1 MKLFLDAFISKRV
14 LFSLITL
21 LFFSLS
27 KKTTAQTVFEFKN
40 GLAVGN
46 AYHYGR
52 EALYSDILAWQMYTG
67 NLKTPAEGNDFGMDE
82 KGQSQKW
89 QVLTLDARKR
99 FSNRK
104 LGSMYL
110 YLTYQSDKEQSA
122 LLNIKGNSAL
132 FFNGVLHTGDPY
144 ALNWMY
150 IPVKLKK
157 GLNELYVRGQNIAAS
172 LSFPSKP
179 VSLNTEDA
187 TVPNI
192 VLGKDNSKLMA
203 AVVVINSTAKA
214 LTGLILQTALRGG
227 KKVNTT
233 VPVIL
238 PMTTRKVMVKIDA
251 AAVGVANNYSLLI
264 SLKAAGKEIDTAS
277 LAMEAVAATASYK
290 NTFVSQ
296 IDGSLQYYAVTP
308 KLGTTLPGDALFF
321 SVHGAGVEA
330 IGQAKAYR
338 SKDWGTVVTPTNRR
352 PRGFNWED
360 WGRLDALEVLAQAKE
375 QFKPDPQHIY
385 LTGHSMGG
393 HGTWFLG
400 ATYPDQWAA
409 IAPCS
414 GYPTLKGYGSADGLI
429 PDSSS
434 YLMESMLIR
443 ASNQSDVIKLA
454 KNYQSLGVYVLHGDS
469 DKVVS
474 VDYARQMKK
483 VLANFHTDYSY
494 YEYPGG
500 EHWFGDQSVDWT
512 PIYDFFK
519 WHHLKAD
526 TSVNRIDFSTA
537 NPGVSA
543 KFHWA
548 AIQQQEQPLQ
558 YSNIQLLRDLKKG
571 TVTGTTK
578 NIRVLKLA
586 FPDVAA
592 NTTLE
597 LTIDGST
604 VQYVTK
610 IASDS
615 IYLVKSN
622 QVWALSAKP
631 KPQQKSPERNG
642 TFKDGF
648 KHQMVFVYGTAGNAA
663 ENEWSLNKVRYDAE
677 TWYYRGNGAVDIVSD
692 KEYKEARYKGRN
704 VVLYGTASSNL
715 AWKILLKDCPI
726 KVERNCITA
735 GDKTWTGDDLGA
747 YFVWPIKGTDHN
759 SVSVIA
765 GTGVKGLNT
774 AFANQYLAGG
784 SGFPDIF
791 IYRLN
796 MLKEGNKGVE
806 MAGFFDND
814 WKIDSHMNVVQ

>member
-1 MKLFLDAFISKRV
+1 MKLFVDGFMDKRTVFCLLGLVSFCLPQKIS
-14 LFSLITL
+14 
-21 LFFSLS
+21 
-27 KKTTAQTVFEFKN
+27 AQTSFEFKN

-52 EALYSDILAWQMYTG
+52 EALYSDVLAWQMYTG
-67 NLKTPAEGNDFGMDE
+67 NLKTPALGTDFGLDE

-89 QVLTLDARKR
+89 QVLALNERKR

-110 YLTYQSDKEQSA
+110 YLTYNSEKEQSA
-122 LLNIKGNSAL
+122 ILNIKGNSA
-132 FFNGVLHTGDPY
+132 FFLNGVLHTGDPY

-150 IPVKLKK
+150 VPVKLKK
-157 GLNELYVRGQNIAAS
+157 GLNELYVRGQNISAS
-172 LSFPSKP
+172 LSFPAKP

-192 VLGKDNSKLMA
+192 VMSKENGELMA
-203 AVVVINSTAKA
+203 AVVVVNTTANTLKGLTIQTQLKA
-214 LTGLILQTALRGG
+214 G
-227 KKVNTT
+227 KKVNTAI
-233 VPVIL
+233 PNIL
-238 PMTTRKVMVKIDA
+238 PMTTRKVMFKIDA
-251 AAVGVANNYSLLI
+251 GSVKAKDNYPLSVSL
-264 SLKAAGKEIDTAS
+264 SASGKEIDTATIV
-277 LAMEAVAATASYK
+277 MEAVEPTASYK

-296 IDGSLQYYAVTP
+296 IDGSLQYYGVTP

-360 WGRLDALEVLAQAKE
+360 WGRLDALEVLAEAKQ

-400 ATYPDQWAA
+400 ATYPDKWAA

-434 YLMESMLIR
+434 YPMESMLIR

-483 VLANFHTDYSY
+483 VLANFHPDYSY

-500 EHWFGDQSVDWT
+500 EHWFGDQSVDWK

-526 TSVNRIDFSTA
+526 TSVNQINFTTA

-548 AIQQQEQPLQ
+548 TVQQQEQPLQ
-558 YSNIQLLRDLKKG
+558 YSTIQLVRDLKKG
-571 TVTGTTK
+571 VISGTTK
-578 NIRVLKLA
+578 NIKVLKLA
-586 FPDVAA
+586 FPDVPA
-592 NTTLE
+592 NTSLQ
-597 LTIDGST
+597 LNIDGST
-604 VQYVTK
+604 LKYATK
-610 IASDS
+610 NSGDS
-615 IYLVKSN
+615 IYLLKTDNS
-622 QVWALSAKP
+622 WALGVKP
-631 KPQQKSPERNG
+631 DQHQKSPERNG

-648 KHQMVFVYGTAGNAA
+648 KHNMVLVYGTSGSAA
-663 ENEWSLNKVRYDAE
+663 ENDWSLNKVRYDAE
-677 TWYYRGNGAVDIVSD
+677 TWYYRGNGAVDIISD
-692 KEYKEARYKGRN
+692 KEYSLAKYKGRN
-704 VVLYGTASSNL
+704 VVLYGTANSNL
-715 AWKILLKDCPI
+715 AWKVLLKDCPI
-726 KVERNCITA
+726 QVQRNRIQAGAKV
-735 GDKTWTGDDLGA
+735 WTGDDLGA
-747 YFVWPIKGTDHN
+747 YFVWPIKGTAYN

-765 GTGVKGLNT
+765 GTGAKGLNT

-796 MLKEGNKGVE
+796 MLKEGDKGVE
-806 MAGFFDND
+806 MAGFFDNN
-814 WKIDSHMNVVQ
+814 WKIDTQMSVQQ